1 MRIKTLRCPDGV
13 SKWCWFTET
22 FIPWWY
28 LAKVTKI
35 HANHHMRK
43 CPSQQHSESPTRSPK
58 CPTSKIIH
66 LCQLKKSCS
75 CHQELD
81 QTRCPAKELD
91 AEISKGYSLA
101 CIIFVVVNIILL
113 SDPKLL
119 TWNFSS
125 ARAKLCPSF
134 AALPSWHHTS
144 GVGRAPVTVRV
155 QQL

>member
-1 MRIKTLRCPDGV
+1 MKIEALRCPDAV

-22 FIPWWY
+22 LTLWWY

-43 CPSQQHSESPTRSPK
+43 CPFQQHSESPAHSPK

-66 LCQLKKSCS
+66 LCQLKRSCS

-81 QTRCPAKELD
+81 QTQCPAKELD
-91 AEISKGYSLA
+91 AQISKGYSLA
-101 CIIFVVVNIILL
+101 CVIFVVVNIIVF
-113 SDPKLL
+113 SDPKPL
-119 TWNFSS
+119 TWNFRS

-134 AALPSWHHTS
+134 PALPSWHHTRAM
-144 GVGRAPVTVRV
+144 GRAPGTLWV